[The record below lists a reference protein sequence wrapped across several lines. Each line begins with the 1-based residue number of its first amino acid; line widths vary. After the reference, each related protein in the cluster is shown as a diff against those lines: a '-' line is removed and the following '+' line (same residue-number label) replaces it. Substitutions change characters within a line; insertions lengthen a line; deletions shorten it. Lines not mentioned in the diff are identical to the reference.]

1 MAALRIPYRT
11 SAASGNE
18 GTLKSKDLFSISLQY
33 LNGTQSTSAYRGQ
46 TFISINERRLSA
58 FVSFMLL
65 SFQTTTASLERTTLA
80 VSQWIP
86 SFPCYHLC

>member
-18 GTLKSKDLFSISLQY
+18 GTLKSKDLFSISLHY
-33 LNGTQSTSAYRGQ
+33 LNGTQSTSAYLGQ